1 VSVFF
6 LSDDDVRVHGWDP
19 MNSSIYQDIPLYSID
34 EFKSLA
40 PPDIHTDEALSNE
53 HQLMLN
59 RLTFELAE
67 RQRLATFLSHELGL
81 IILFRLDLKKKE
93 LIQQKE
99 ALLKESKVKAA
110 TMDSVKSQLDVLM
123 KVRFHAYELVLGLH
137 IG

>member
-1 VSVFF
+1 M
-6 LSDDDVRVHGWDP
+6 G
-19 MNSSIYQDIPLYSID
+19 SSIYQDIPLYSID

-40 PPDIHTDEALSNE
+40 PSDAHTDEVLSSE

-67 RQRLATFLSHELGL
+67 RQRLAISVSHELGL

-99 ALLKESKVKAA
+99 ALLKESKVKAS

-123 KVRFHAYELVLGLH
+123 KVRFHV
-137 IG
+137 